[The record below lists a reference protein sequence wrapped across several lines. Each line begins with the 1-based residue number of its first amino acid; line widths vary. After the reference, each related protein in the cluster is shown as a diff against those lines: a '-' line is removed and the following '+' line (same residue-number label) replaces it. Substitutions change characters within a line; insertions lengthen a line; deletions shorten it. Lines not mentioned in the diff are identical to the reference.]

1 MITIIHTLLYKGNK
15 KYKYIC
21 DKYIQKIY
29 LIGKITHLSIVGRF
43 IFIFNKLSNSG
54 IPIVD
59 SLTIS
64 KNAID
69 NLYLKDKLSQIVQ
82 SIEDGKSLAQ
92 SFKDSGE
99 FEHMILQMIKS
110 GESSGS
116 LNLMLE
122 KIDKYYNTKYNEII
136 DNIST
141 YIEPIMIFFIAIFL
155 LIMALGIFLPMWSIA
170 DIVS

>member
-1 MITIIHTLLYKGNK
+1 
-15 KYKYIC
+15 
-21 DKYIQKIY
+21 
-29 LIGKITHLSIVGRF
+29 
-43 IFIFNKLSNSG
+43 
-54 IPIVD
+54 
-59 SLTIS
+59 LTIS